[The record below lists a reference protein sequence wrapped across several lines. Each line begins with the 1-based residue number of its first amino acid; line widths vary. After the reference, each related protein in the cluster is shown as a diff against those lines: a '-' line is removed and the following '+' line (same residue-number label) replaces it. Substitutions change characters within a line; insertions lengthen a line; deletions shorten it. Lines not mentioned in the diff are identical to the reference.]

1 MYLPR
6 VSRADTLPLELQNG
20 IFTSST
26 SKTIILFATDESLY
40 FYFALYIIKRV
51 LIVSLVQML
60 TCRRFLLYFVPTS
73 TYSRLVNLYLIADTK
88 SRELNRRKK
97 VLFFTRTKVGRI
109 RGCVDKVDTNARL
122 NLSMNTTS
130 LRDES
135 QRTELPERGRRD
147 YEARN
152 DVGTPRLRWLC
163 ERAPSLA
170 ASRRLLSLDYCVFD
184 E

>member
-1 MYLPR
+1 M
-6 VSRADTLPLELQNG
+6 
-20 IFTSST
+20 
-26 SKTIILFATDESLY
+26 
-40 FYFALYIIKRV
+40 
-51 LIVSLVQML
+51 IVSSVQML
-60 TCRRFLLYFVPTS
+60 TCRRFLLYFVPTL
-73 TYSRLVNLYLIADTK
+73 TYSRLVNLYLITDTK
-88 SRELNRRKK
+88 SREFNRRKK
-97 VLFFTRTKVGRI
+97 VLFSTRTKVGRI
-109 RGCVDKVDTNARL
+109 RGVDKVDTNARL

-152 DVGTPRLRWLC
+152 DVGTPRLRWVC
-163 ERAPSLA
+163 GRAPSLA